1 MTTALTLAETRAERR
16 ELVFR
21 ARTTNQRG
29 ETVLEGQTVM
39 KLI

>member
-1 MTTALTLAETRAERR
+1 VTTALTLRETRPARR
-16 ELVFR
+16 ELVFG

-29 ETVLEGQTVM
+29 ETVLEGETVL